1 MKNKKLIFSIILT
14 TVLVSCSTNNV
25 KALSDTRGLQLS
37 DTQIANNGEHTH
49 TYSTDWSADDL
60 YHWHDSTCEHNLI
73 SDKENHSFGDW
84 YTVLNPTEYK
94 VGKEQ
99 RECNK
104 CHYIE
109 EKDIP
114 VLEHVHE
121 YSEEWSYDETHH
133 WHESTCGISEK
144 QNYEAHEFGDWVV
157 KKEPRDEIEGL
168 KTRKCNKCDYFESET
183 IEALPHTH
191 SYSDSWTYNET
202 HHWHNSTCFDDTISE
217 YKEHT
222 FDVWIVD
229 VEPTKTSIGEEHSSC
244 YCGYVQSCYIYSIN
258 YILNGGA
265 NNPLNP
271 EKFSRNSVELTLYSP
286 TKNGY
291 DFIGWKYNEDYVFEI
306 DIELTC
312 NITLEAIWTT
322 HAYSINYETFGGI
335 NNPSNPNA
343 YSIESENIMLESPT
357 KTGYDFLGWY
367 DTSSFSNKISS
378 INQGSSGDITLFARW
393 SPTVYSIEYN
403 LNDGVNSTLN
413 PIDYTI
419 ESNIIFDKATKTG
432 YTFIGWF
439 DDDGN
444 QINSISPGQTGNIT
458 LTAYWNDGDTFT
470 VTLNPDGGSV
480 SQTTI
485 SVQYNH
491 NYSLPESTRLG
502 YTFDGWYDGSTKV
515 NSTGTWIYTS
525 NKTFVAHWTVI
536 KYSINYELNGGTN
549 NSSNPRSYTVE
560 DSVTFVS
567 PKKTGYTFTGW
578 FINNESITG
587 ISVGSTGTINVEARW
602 SANLNNLSVTSEDTS
617 KGTVAIKSG
626 SGYSD
631 ESITVVAT
639 PVDGCVFKGWYNE
652 STKVSDDFTYTF
664 SMPTNDYSLVA
675 HFLTKSEEWNANHG
689 VIPVLSSDGK
699 SITYGLYPQKNVDD
713 PTLVSA
719 LNSLITPE
727 SNGWYRYEDD
737 YYARISAN
745 PYNSSYEFDNGTLIS
760 KGTTYWFKCEP
771 IVWNVLSN
779 SDGEYYILSSVLLD
793 AHCYSKKSIRT
804 IDGKTVYENNYK
816 YSDIREW
823 LNADFYNI
831 AFALGNSNIKTT
843 TVKNDPSTTHR
854 YQDTFTCEN
863 TEDKVF
869 LPCYRDYADTWPY
882 NYGLA
887 NNESRICK
895 VTDYARARGAK
906 YSTNSSY
913 MYNGYYWTRSP
924 ADYDYYNNNSRDA
937 WFIRHD
943 GSLSYSEI
951 SGVSSSEYGVRPAL
965 TLKLS

>member
-1 MKNKKLIFSIILT
+1 MKNKKLIFFIILT

-37 DTQIANNGEHTH
+37 DTQIANNEEHTH

-485 SVQYNH
+485 SVRYDQ
-491 NYSLPESTRLG
+491 NYSLPEPTKLG
-502 YTFDGWYDGSTKV
+502 YDFLAFIAKWS
-515 NSTGTWIYTS
+515 
-525 NKTFVAHWTVI
+525 AI
-536 KYSINYELNGGTN
+536 KYSITYVLNGGTCT
-549 NSSNPRSYTVE
+549 SNPHYYTIINEHVFY
-560 DSVTFVS
+560 DPTR
-567 PKKTGYTFTGW
+567 TGYTFLGW
-578 FINNESITG
+578 FDENGNQITA
-587 ISVGSTGTINVEARW
+587 ISVGQTGDITLIAHWNDGDEFTVTLDPDGGSVSQTTISVRYDQNYSLPEPTKLGYDFLAKH
-602 SANLNNLSVTSEDTS
+602 SSLSG
-617 KGTVAIKSG
+617 KL
-626 SGYSD
+626 
-631 ESITVVAT
+631 SIT
-639 PVDGCVFKGWYNE
+639 
-652 STKVSDDFTYTF
+652 
-664 SMPTNDYSLVA
+664 
-675 HFLTKSEEWNANHG
+675 
-689 VIPVLSSDGK
+689 
-699 SITYGLYPQKNVDD
+699 Q
-713 PTLVSA
+713 
-719 LNSLITPE
+719 
-727 SNGWYRYEDD
+727 
-737 YYARISAN
+737 
-745 PYNSSYEFDNGTLIS
+745 
-760 KGTTYWFKCEP
+760 
-771 IVWNVLSN
+771 
-779 SDGEYYILSSVLLD
+779 
-793 AHCYSKKSIRT
+793 
-804 IDGKTVYENNYK
+804 
-816 YSDIREW
+816 
-823 LNADFYNI
+823 
-831 AFALGNSNIKTT
+831 
-843 TVKNDPSTTHR
+843 
-854 YQDTFTCEN
+854 
-863 TEDKVF
+863 
-869 LPCYRDYADTWPY
+869 
-882 NYGLA
+882 
-887 NNESRICK
+887 SRIK
-895 VTDYARARGAK
+895 
-906 YSTNSSY
+906 
-913 MYNGYYWTRSP
+913 
-924 ADYDYYNNNSRDA
+924 
-937 WFIRHD
+937 
-943 GSLSYSEI
+943 
-951 SGVSSSEYGVRPAL
+951 
-965 TLKLS
+965 